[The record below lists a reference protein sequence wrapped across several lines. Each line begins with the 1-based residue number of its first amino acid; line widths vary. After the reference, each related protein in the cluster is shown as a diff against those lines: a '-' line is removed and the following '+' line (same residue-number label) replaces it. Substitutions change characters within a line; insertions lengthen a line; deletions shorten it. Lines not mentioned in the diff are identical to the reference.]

1 MSDLFHDSS
10 FWVLIAFIVFILI
23 VFLKA
28 SSAISKSLE
37 QRGSYIQNKIGESE
51 KTLLEAQNLLKE
63 SQNYSTVILLIFSQI
78 YYFFFYLFLCLF
90 LL

>member
-37 QRGSYIQNKIGESE
+37 QRGSYIQNKIGELS
-51 KTLLEAQNLLKE
+51 
-63 SQNYSTVILLIFSQI
+63 LIHI
-78 YYFFFYLFLCLF
+78 
-90 LL
+90 